1 MFKKNVG
8 NIDRIIRAI
17 IGVAGLAA
25 FFLVA
30 TTGILHWVFLIV
42 GVIGLAT
49 AAMSSCPIYSI
60 LGMRTCPMETS
71 EK

>member
-1 MFKKNVG
+1 MLKKNVG
-8 NIDRIIRAI
+8 NVDRIIRALVGI
-17 IGVAGLAA
+17 AGLAA

-30 TTGILHWVFLIV
+30 TTGILHWIFLIV

-60 LGMRTCPMETS
+60 FGLRTSSQEN
-71 EK
+71 E